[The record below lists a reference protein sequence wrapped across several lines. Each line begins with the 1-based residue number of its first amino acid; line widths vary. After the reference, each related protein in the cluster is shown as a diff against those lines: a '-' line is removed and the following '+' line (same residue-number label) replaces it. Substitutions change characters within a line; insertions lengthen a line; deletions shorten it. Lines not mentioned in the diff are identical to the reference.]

1 VCTLQVCLFSWVD
14 GEMTTVTDEAISS
27 SSTVILYM
35 SPSLHHLSHVSE
47 EQDVSNADDISRQS
61 SVEPV
66 SCGALPASSKPL
78 QSYVVSPVMSAVQ
91 DVMQPADAVVSAAT
105 NRQLE
110 PATECVADVIRHY
123 PDYSN
128 GSSLVQSGLS
138 TEPAAS
144 AGSVHVEHVGQ
155 QPKVSNVFLGH
166 ITALARR
173 DLLLQME

>member
-1 VCTLQVCLFSWVD
+1 VHIASVFLFSWVD
-14 GEMTTVTDEAISS
+14 GEMTTVTDEASSSS

-47 EQDVSNADDISRQS
+47 EHDVSSADDISRQS

-78 QSYVVSPVMSAVQ
+78 LSYVVSPVMSVVQ
-91 DVMQPADAVVSAAT
+91 DTLQPADASVNAAA

-110 PATECVADVIRHY
+110 PTAECVTDVIHHC
-123 PDYSN
+123 PGYSN

-138 TEPAAS
+138 AEAAEPA
-144 AGSVHVEHVGQ
+144 VLHVEDVGQ
-155 QPKVSNVFLGH
+155 QPKVSNVFF
-166 ITALARR
+166 ILAAG
-173 DLLLQME
+173 LHSMQS